1 MPTDP
6 EVVEGLR
13 NGHVARGIPD
23 LDAENL
29 LLDGVPAREAAFAA
43 LGDGVRDEFADNQLC
58 VSVPA
63 DRRRRGQELLHRG
76 AGRSAGTRP
85 GQREHKVRWR
95 LKRDPHRLFR
105 TRRGRAENH
114 PSPAGPGGCHTCRV
128 SDDETFHIEM
138 DSHSDDTLTVALAGE
153 LDMADAD
160 WVEATLAAAA
170 AHHSRLTIDLSRLE
184 FVDSTGLRT
193 LLTLKQRAKILNIDL
208 RFDKPSEAVSRVI
221 DAAGLHSVLD

>member
-1 MPTDP
+1 
-6 EVVEGLR
+6 
-13 NGHVARGIPD
+13 
-23 LDAENL
+23 
-29 LLDGVPAREAAFAA
+29 
-43 LGDGVRDEFADNQLC
+43 
-58 VSVPA
+58 
-63 DRRRRGQELLHRG
+63 
-76 AGRSAGTRP
+76 
-85 GQREHKVRWR
+85 
-95 LKRDPHRLFR
+95 
-105 TRRGRAENH
+105 
-114 PSPAGPGGCHTCRV
+114 
-128 SDDETFHIEM
+128 M